1 MINKCNKCKKI
12 LIKPSMYCNSCAD
25 KLISSGK
32 VIIVKKNERAGSIL
46 HIDKK

>member
-1 MINKCNKCKKI
+1 MINKCFKCKKI
-12 LIKPSMYCNSCAD
+12 LIKPSMYSNSCAD